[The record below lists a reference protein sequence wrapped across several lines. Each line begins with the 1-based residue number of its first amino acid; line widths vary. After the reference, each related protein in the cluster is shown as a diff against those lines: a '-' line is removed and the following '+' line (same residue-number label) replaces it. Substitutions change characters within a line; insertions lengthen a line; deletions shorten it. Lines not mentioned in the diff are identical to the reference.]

1 MGHGDPGLEVLGD
14 VLASL
19 VQLHDVSLICRPDV
33 LHVLVHCLVDVMLYV
48 LGDLGGSKYSVHY
61 AGDHREVVVVL
72 EQLPVGLID
81 SSLDEL
87 CDMSRAVVYCEPTGC
102 ARGQDIEV
110 GQHVDL
116 IERGHWEETTEALVL
131 QGL

>member
-14 VLASL
+14 VLACL
-19 VQLHDVSLICRPDV
+19 VELYDVTFVRRPDV
-33 LHVLVHCLVDVMLYV
+33 LDVLVDGLVDVMLYV
-48 LGDLGGSKYSVHY
+48 LRDLGGSKDPVHY
-61 AGDHREVVVVL
+61 AGDHREVVVVFEEL
-72 EQLPVGLID
+72 SIGLID

-87 CDMSRAVVYCEPTGC
+87 GEVGLAVVYGQPLRRAGW
-102 ARGQDIEV
+102 QDIQV

-131 QGL
+131 KGL